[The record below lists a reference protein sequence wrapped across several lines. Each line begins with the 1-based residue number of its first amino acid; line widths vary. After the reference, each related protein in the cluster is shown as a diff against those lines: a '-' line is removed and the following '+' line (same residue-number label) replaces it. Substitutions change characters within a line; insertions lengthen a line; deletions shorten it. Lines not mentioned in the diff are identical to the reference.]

1 MYKFEMKELIESFS
15 IIEKRI
21 IFESMDIQS
30 EKLAL
35 INWLIS
41 VNDKSVIDEIKTLR
55 FQRENTISK
64 AELDEINEGKND
76 IKEGRS
82 FTHEEV
88 MENIQ
93 DRFQK
98 LL

>member
-1 MYKFEMKELIESFS
+1 MYKFGMKELIESFS

-30 EKLAL
+30 EKLEL

-41 VNDKSVIDEIKTLR
+41 VNDKSIIDEIKTLR

>member
-1 MYKFEMKELIESFS
+1 MYKFEMKELVEGFS

-21 IFESMDIQS
+21 IFERMDIQS

-55 FQRENTISK
+55 FQRENTIS
-64 AELDEINEGKND
+64 EDEIDEINEGKND

-82 FTHEEV
+82 FAHEEV

>member
-1 MYKFEMKELIESFS
+1 MYKFEMKELVEGFS

-30 EKLAL
+30 EKLEL

>member
-1 MYKFEMKELIESFS
+1 MYKFGMKELIESFS

-41 VNDKSVIDEIKTLR
+41 VN
-55 FQRENTISK
+55 
-64 AELDEINEGKND
+64 GK
-76 IKEGRS
+76 R
-82 FTHEEV
+82 
-88 MENIQ
+88 
-93 DRFQK
+93 K
-98 LL
+98 L

>member
-1 MYKFEMKELIESFS
+1 MYKFGMKELIESFS

-30 EKLAL
+30 EKLEL